1 MPGDKY
7 VIGLTGNIATG
18 KSVVARMLERLGAK
32 VIDADRL
39 VHWLLDNDKALQ
51 QAVVREFGEDILDK
65 DGRII
70 RRKLAAKVFGKP
82 EALKKLEAL
91 IHPRVIKWVQWL
103 IENAKERVIVVEA
116 IKLVEA
122 GMHSRY
128 DALWVVTCPEE
139 EQLRRL
145 VEIRG
150 MTPQEAIARLKSQPP
165 QEAKLALADVII
177 YNDGPL
183 SRTWEQVK
191 AQWEKIMASLKPE
204 EEKAPRVTLV
214 ARKAYRKDLPAFARF
229 LSISEEEALE
239 KLLQKGYIIALQDE
253 EAVGILGWN
262 AENLVASIEEV
273 IIKNQDLAA
282 LGAMLKA
289 LESEASA
296 LMCEVAIVALPP
308 QSPMTKAFES
318 YGYTPAELEK
328 LYRPWREEAQK
339 ILREGQTLLIKR
351 IRETIITQP
360 I

>member
-51 QAVVREFGEDILDK
+51 QAVVREFGKDILDK
-65 DGRII
+65 EGRII
-70 RRKLAAKVFGKP
+70 RKRLAAKVFGKP

-91 IHPRVIKWVQWL
+91 VHPRVIKWVQWL
-103 IENAKERVIVVEA
+103 IDNAKERVIVVEA

-145 VEIRG
+145 IEIRG

-191 AQWEKIMASLKPE
+191 AQWEKIIATLKPE
-204 EEKAPRVTLV
+204 EEKVPRAALV

-239 KLLQKGYIIALQDE
+239 KLLQKGYIIALQGE

-262 AENLVASIEEV
+262 AENLVASIDEV
-273 IIKNQDLAA
+273 KIKGEDFSILS
-282 LGAMLKA
+282 AMLKA
-289 LESEASA
+289 LEDEASI
-296 LMCEVAIVALPP
+296 LMCEVAIVALPLE
-308 QSPMTKAFES
+308 SSTAKAFES
-318 YGYTPAELEK
+318 FGYTPAELEK
-328 LYRPWREEAQK
+328 LYRPWQEEARK
-339 ILREGQTLLIKR
+339 ILKEGETLFIKK